1 MKDYPLYV
9 RLLAEGYSK
18 RGVELQNAID
28 MLHHALDWCGDDV
41 RRGEIPPADILKN
54 RYDTLLACVKKLPPS
69 SEELGYPELDLSF
82 EENPVEPLPIN
93 TDYAPDL
100 LTDAAPDLLVAL
112 KAMLRSFETGEHYET
127 RNPYSRP
134 YVKEAIAAIAKAE
147 GRVE

>member
-1 MKDYPLYV
+1 
-9 RLLAEGYSK
+9 
-18 RGVELQNAID
+18 
-28 MLHHALDWCGDDV
+28 MLHHALDWGLDDV
-41 RRGEIPPADILKN
+41 QRGEIPPADILKN
-54 RYDTLLACVKKLPPS
+54 RYDALLACVKKLPPS

-82 EENPVEPLPIN
+82 EENPVEPRPIN
-93 TDYAPDL
+93 TDY
-100 LTDAAPDLLVAL
+100 APDLLVAL